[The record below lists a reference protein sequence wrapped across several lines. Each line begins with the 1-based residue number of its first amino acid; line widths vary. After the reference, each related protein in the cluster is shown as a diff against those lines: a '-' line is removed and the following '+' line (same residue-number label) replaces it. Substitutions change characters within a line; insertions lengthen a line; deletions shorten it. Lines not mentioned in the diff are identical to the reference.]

1 MQLFWTTLCVG
12 FGGGIGAILRYHLT
26 LTANRLFGL
35 TFPFGTL
42 LVNLL
47 GGFAIGFLLALAQ
60 SAAWLDTNARAFLIT
75 GLLGG
80 LTTFSTFSAES
91 ITLLTGPQP
100 YLGILN
106 IAANLCGAL
115 LAVLLGR
122 SLCLHVF

>member
-12 FGGGIGAILRYHLT
+12 FGGGIGAILRYHIT
-26 LTANRLFGL
+26 LAANRLFGL

-60 SAAWLDTNARAFLIT
+60 SAAWLDTNVRALLIT

-91 ITLLTGPQP
+91 IALLTGPQP
-100 YLGILN
+100 CLGIFN

-122 SLCLHVF
+122 TLCLHIF

>member
-12 FGGGIGAILRYHLT
+12 LGGGIGAMLRYHIT
-26 LTANRLFGL
+26 LAANRFLGL

-42 LVNLL
+42 IVNLL

-60 SAAWLDTNARAFLIT
+60 SAAWLDTDHRAFLIT

-91 ITLLTGPQP
+91 ITLLTGAQP
-100 YLGILN
+100 WLGILN

-115 LAVLLGR
+115 LAVIIGR
-122 SLCLHVF
+122 SLCLHLF

>member
-12 FGGGIGAILRYHLT
+12 FGGGIGAMLRYHIT
-26 LTANRLFGL
+26 LAANRFLGL

-42 LVNLL
+42 LVNFL
-47 GGFAIGFLLALAQ
+47 GGFMIGFLLALAQ
-60 SAAWLDTNARAFLIT
+60 SATWLDTNIRAFLIT

-91 ITLLTGPQP
+91 ITLLTGAQP
-100 YLGILN
+100 WLGIIN
-106 IAANLCGAL
+106 IFANLCGAL

-122 SLCLHVF
+122 SLCMHLF